1 MINRML
7 KRLEKDLEPFIKG
20 GKGKDVFG
28 EKTTEAI
35 LKIHFGRLED
45 CFLGESEE
53 IVPYDELRE
62 RITTAVLPADL
73 IRTARKELDKGV
85 LSDETEQ
92 RIITMIKEKEI

>member
-20 GKGKDVFG
+20 GKGKDIFG

-35 LKIHFGRLED
+35 LRIYLNMLVGVLT
-45 CFLGESEE
+45 GENEE
-53 IVPYDELRE
+53 LIPYDELRE
-62 RITTAVLPADL
+62 RITTTELPSDL
-73 IRTARKELDKGV
+73 IRVARKELDKGV

-92 RIITMIKEKEI
+92 RIVTMIKEKEI